1 MKKKAIF
8 IASTGQHVGKT
19 TLCLGLLA
27 GLKKRFERVGFIKPV
42 GQEHVEVENGL
53 HVDKDVVLFKEHF
66 HLKSAYELMSPV
78 IIPSGFT
85 RRFLDEEIHEKE
97 LVKKIKKGFKTI
109 YTDHDFT
116 LVEGT
121 GHVGVG
127 SIVNLSNARVA
138 ELLNLE
144 VILVVS
150 GGLGS
155 AFDLL
160 SLNKALLDQHGV
172 KLKGVIVNRV
182 ISSKREMIKNY
193 MTKALKAWKV
203 PLLGCIPF
211 DPVLSNPTMRDFEI
225 LFSTHLLTGHSHRLR
240 HFKNLRLVAT
250 SLKNYNKLILPSQLI
265 ITPANREEIIL
276 ATLAKYWDMKVKDHK
291 SDLESGMILIGDTPP
306 RHQIIQEI
314 KKADIP
320 MLYVPLS
327 STKAMEMIASHTAK
341 ISLEDEEKVHEAI
354 QVIENYVDFTA
365 LC

>member
-1 MKKKAIF
+1 MSKRAIF

-27 GLKKRFERVGFIKPV
+27 GLKKRFDRVGFMKPV
-42 GQEHVEVENGL
+42 GQEHVEIENGI
-53 HVDKDVVLFKEHF
+53 HADKDVLLFKEHF
-66 HLKSAYELMSPV
+66 HLKTPYELMSPV

-85 RRFLDEEIHEKE
+85 RRFLDGEIHEKE
-97 LVKKIKKGFKTI
+97 LIKKIKKGFKTI
-109 YTDHDFT
+109 HTDHDFT

-127 SIVNLSNARVA
+127 SIINLSNARVA
-138 ELLNLE
+138 ELLHLE
-144 VILVVS
+144 VILIVS

-155 AFDLL
+155 SFDLL

-182 ISSKREMIKNY
+182 ISSKKEMIQDY
-193 MTKALKAWKV
+193 MTKALKTWKV

-211 DPVLSNPTMRDFEI
+211 DPLLSNPTMRDFEI

-276 ATLAKYWDMKVKDHK
+276 ATLTKYWDMKVKDHE
-291 SDLESGMILIGDTPP
+291 SDLRSGMILIGDTPP

-327 STKAMEMIASHTAK
+327 STKAMEMISSHTAK

-354 QVIENYVDFTA
+354 QVVENHIDFSQ
-365 LC
+365 LF

>member
-1 MKKKAIF
+1 MKKRAIF

-19 TLCLGLLA
+19 TVCLGLLA
-27 GLKKRFERVGFIKPV
+27 GLKKRFQRVGFIKPV
-42 GQEHVEVENGL
+42 GQEHVAVEGGL
-53 HVDKDVVLFKEHF
+53 RVDKDVVLFKEHF
-66 HLKSAYELMSPV
+66 HLPSPYELMSPV

-85 RRFLDEEIHEKE
+85 RRFLDGEIQEKE
-97 LVKKIKKGFKTI
+97 LIRKIKKGFKI
-109 YTDHDFT
+109 IHTDHDFT

-127 SIVNLSNARVA
+127 SIVNLSNAQVA
-138 ELLNLE
+138 DLLNLE
-144 VILVVS
+144 VILIVS

-182 ISSKREMIKNY
+182 ISSKYEMVKTY
-193 MTKALKAWKV
+193 MTKALKTWKV

-211 DPVLSNPTMRDFEI
+211 DPLLSHPTMRDFEI
-225 LFSTHLLTGHSHRLR
+225 LFGSPLLTGLSHRLR

-276 ATLAKYWDMKVKDHK
+276 ATLTKYWDMKVKDHE
-291 SDLESGMILIGDTPP
+291 SDLEAGMILIGDTPP

-327 STKAMEMIASHTAK
+327 STKTMQMISSHTAK
-341 ISLEDEEKVHEAI
+341 IGLEDQEKVHEAI
-354 QVIENYVDFTA
+354 QVVENHVDFSKI
-365 LC
+365 C